1 MKIYMISDTHFN
13 HKNIIDYCNRPFKDI
28 DEMNNTII
36 NNWNKI
42 VKKDDIVYHLGDL
55 FLGSKFDLKDIVDR
69 LNGTIYLIRGNHD
82 RLTVKSYEDCG
93 IIVLKNAPIIM
104 DDYKIMLSHRPL
116 PDTMINDGYINI
128 HGHIHQN
135 KLEDTYD
142 NTKYSVKCKSIIV
155 HNIPVLLESYYYEA
169 YSLDDRII
177 LIEKDA
183 TYDDLSLLVPKEIE
197 ELLISYKSRN
207 NSGIK
212 MKRIILEK
220 LYQFLL
226 SDIDKYKS
234 YNSSLFSSIKTVI
247 TKMGVSQEIDKK
259 YQNLTNYK
267 LRKYY
272 DNCYQMILYLIKTE
286 EVLKAKE
293 ELKNI

>member
-1 MKIYMISDTHFN
+1 
-13 HKNIIDYCNRPFKDI
+13 
-28 DEMNNTII
+28 
-36 NNWNKI
+36 
-42 VKKDDIVYHLGDL
+42 
-55 FLGSKFDLKDIVDR
+55 
-69 LNGTIYLIRGNHD
+69 
-82 RLTVKSYEDCG
+82 
-93 IIVLKNAPIIM
+93 
-104 DDYKIMLSHRPL
+104 
-116 PDTMINDGYINI
+116 
-128 HGHIHQN
+128 
-135 KLEDTYD
+135 
-142 NTKYSVKCKSIIV
+142 
-155 HNIPVLLESYYYEA
+155 
-169 YSLDDRII
+169 
-177 LIEKDA
+177 
-183 TYDDLSLLVPKEIE
+183 
-197 ELLISYKSRN
+197 
-207 NSGIK
+207 

-293 ELKNI
+293 ELKNF